1 MALPEIDPTILS
13 GNYIA
18 IGIEGVI
25 NPKVDS
31 SSLGQSGLGIAVLAK
46 GKVETFSKYIST
58 PDSDPLSTLSAAD
71 VDELAYQW
79 LLPRGGLLGE
89 GKLIP
94 VGFNVGSQGVP
105 LFLDDFPK
113 TKSLLAFQVIDL
125 NSICLTL
132 EGLLDKTGKVKKF
145 NGWKK
150 EALKETKKVL
160 ITLGFKSNRNDLG
173 LQAAQGLLSWVWF
186 RGVINNEFEI
196 NSKKEKE
203 LSSKV
208 GS

>member
-25 NPKVDS
+25 STKSDY
-31 SSLGQSGLGIAVLAK
+31 SSLGLGLAVLAK
-46 GKVETFSKYIST
+46 GKVEMFSENISL
-58 PDSDPLSTLSAAD
+58 PGSVPLGALSTAD
-71 VDELAYQW
+71 IDEMAYQW
-79 LLPRGGLLGE
+79 LLPRGGLLGD

-94 VGFNVGSQGVP
+94 VGFNVVNQGVP
-105 LFLDDFPK
+105 RYLDEFPK
-113 TKSLLAFQVIDL
+113 TKSLLATQVIDL

-132 EGLLDKTGKVKKF
+132 EGLTDEIGKVKKF

-150 EALKETKKVL
+150 DALKETKKVL
-160 ITLGFKSNRNDLG
+160 VALGFKASTNDLG
-173 LQAAQGLLSWVWF
+173 IQAAQGLLSWVWF
-186 RGVINNEFEI
+186 RGVINNKFEI
-196 NSKKEKE
+196 NLKNEKK
-203 LSSKV
+203 LISKV